1 VSYFVSHIA
10 KTLGANAKIVTDN
23 SIDYIFFDSRKIY
36 SPGTSLFIALKGPRR
51 NGHNFIPEL
60 YKKGVRNFIICE
72 EIKEDDFPGANIL
85 FVRDGL
91 TALQQ
96 LAAFHRKQFD
106 IPVIGITGSNGKTIV
121 KEWLYQL
128 LHENFNI
135 VRSPKSYNSQIGVP
149 FSVWEINK
157 QHTLG
162 IFEAGISQPG
172 EMEKLNAIIQ
182 PTIGILTNIGEAHN
196 EGFESMDQKVE
207 EKIKL
212 FNNAG
217 LVIYSSDEWL
227 VDKAIVLKYE
237 SVIRKT
243 GKPPFKF
250 FSWGKIQ
257 KADLQILEINKETTA
272 TEIIATY
279 RNAETAIRI
288 PFTDDASIQNA
299 ITCWCVM
306 LHFGI
311 RDTVIVKRMKQLQPV
326 NMRLELKKGIN
337 HCTIINDS
345 YSADLN
351 SLHIALDFLKQM
363 GGISK
368 STVILS
374 DFFQTGM
381 DDESLYERI
390 ADDLVQHKIDRV
402 IGIGLNISKYLKFE
416 NETPVYSVKSEF
428 YPSTEDFISRFRF
441 SDFRDEVVLVKGARL
456 FCFEQVIQLLEL
468 KVHQTELEIN
478 LNAVAHNL
486 QQYQKLLEPFT
497 KLMVMVKA
505 FAYGSGGAEIANTL
519 QYHKVDY
526 LGVAYADEG
535 TELRKAG
542 ITLPMMVMNAESETF
557 ETLVSN
563 RLEPA
568 IFSFSILKSLD
579 GYLKRE
585 GIKNYPVHIEIETG
599 MNRLGFAV
607 QEMDKLCKEIKAT
620 SSFRVQ
626 SVFSHLA
633 ASEDPMQDE
642 FTNKQYELFINAC
655 SVLEKGLGYNF
666 LRHIANSAAILRHPQ
681 MQLNIV
687 RLGIGLYG
695 VDSASSGRLD
705 LQPVATLKS
714 TIAQIRNLKAGETV
728 GYNRKGIVERDAII
742 ATVSIGYADGFSRR
756 LGNGAGKVWVKA
768 RRSDGQGQLAPVIG
782 AVCMDMVMV
791 DVTDIPG
798 VKQGDE
804 VIIFGKEIS
813 IQELANWAGTI
824 PYEIM
829 TGISERVKRVY
840 YEE

>member
-1 VSYFVSHIA
+1 MSYLISYIA
-10 KTLGANAKIVTDN
+10 KTLGANAKIVADN
-23 SIDYIFFDSRKIY
+23 PIEYIFFDSRKVFF
-36 SPGTSLFIALKGPRR
+36 PATSLFIALKGPRR
-51 NGHNFIPEL
+51 NGHSFIPDL

-72 EIKEDDFPGANIL
+72 EIKSEDFPEANIL
-85 FVRDGL
+85 FAKDGL
-91 TALQQ
+91 KALQQ
-96 LAAFHRKQFD
+96 LATFHRKQFN

-128 LHENFNI
+128 LQPNFNI

-149 FSVWEINK
+149 LSVWEMNK
-157 QHTLG
+157 LHTLG

-172 EMEKLNAIIQ
+172 EMEKLNEIIQ
-182 PTIGILTNIGEAHN
+182 PTIGILTNIGDAHS
-196 EGFESMDQKVE
+196 EGFKNVDQKVA

-217 LVIYSSDEWL
+217 LVIYCSDEWL
-227 VDKAIVLKYE
+227 ADKAMVLKYE
-237 SVIRKT
+237 SLTHKT
-243 GKPPFKF
+243 DRQPFRV
-250 FSWGKIQ
+250 FSWGRIQ
-257 KADLQILEINKETTA
+257 KADLQILEINKKPAE

-279 RNAETAIRI
+279 KNADTAITI

-299 ITCWCVM
+299 ITCWCVL

-311 RDTVIVKRMKQLQPV
+311 KDAVIVKRMKLLQPV

-337 HCTIINDS
+337 HCIIINDS

-351 SLHIALDFLKQM
+351 ALHIALDFLTQM
-363 GGISK
+363 SGVSK
-368 STVILS
+368 RTVILS

-381 DDESLYERI
+381 NDEELYERI
-390 ADDLVQHKIDRV
+390 AADLVQHKIDRL
-402 IGIGLNISKYLKFE
+402 IGIGLNISKYLKIE
-416 NETPVYSVKSEF
+416 DDLISNKIQSEF
-428 YPSTEDFISRFRF
+428 YSSTEDFVSRFRF
-441 SDFRDEVVLVKGARL
+441 SDFRDEAILVKGARV
-456 FCFEQVIQLLEL
+456 FCFEQLIQLLEL

-486 QQYQKLLEPFT
+486 QQYQKLLQPST
-497 KLMVMVKA
+497 KLMAMVKA

-542 ITLPMMVMNAESETF
+542 ISLPMMVMNAEKETF
-557 ETLVSN
+557 EALVSN
-563 RLEPA
+563 QLEPA
-568 IFSFSILKSLD
+568 IFSFTVLKEFD
-579 GYLKRE
+579 GFLKRE
-585 GIKNYPVHIEIETG
+585 GIKNYPVHLEIETG

-607 QEMDKLCKEIKAT
+607 QQMEDVCKEIKAT
-620 SSFRVQ
+620 PSFRVQ

-642 FTNKQYELFINAC
+642 FSNRQYDLFVQASAILQKN
-655 SVLEKGLGYNF
+655 LGYDF
-666 LRHIANSAAILRHPQ
+666 LRHIANSAAILRLPQ
-681 MQLNIV
+681 MQLDMV
-687 RLGIGLYG
+687 RLGIGMYG
-695 VDSASSGRLD
+695 VDSAASGKLD

-714 TIAQIRNLKAGETV
+714 TIAQIRHLKAGETV
-728 GYNRKGIVERDAII
+728 GYNRNGVIEKDSTI
-742 ATVSIGYADGFSRR
+742 ATISIGYADGFIRR
-756 LGNGAGKVWVKA
+756 LGNGAGKIWV
-768 RRSDGQGQLAPVIG
+768 RGQLAPVIG
-782 AVCMDMVMV
+782 AVCMDMTMI

-798 VKQGDE
+798 AKQGDE
-804 VIIFGKEIS
+804 VTIFGKEIS
-813 IQELANWAGTI
+813 IQDLANWAGTI

>member
-1 VSYFVSHIA
+1 MSYLISHIA
-10 KTLGANAKIVTDN
+10 KTLGANAKVVADN
-23 SIDYIFFDSRKIY
+23 PIEYIFFDSRKVFF
-36 SPGTSLFIALKGPRR
+36 PATSLFIALKGPRR
-51 NGHNFIPEL
+51 NGHSFIPDL

-72 EIKEDDFPGANIL
+72 EIKSEDFSGTNIL
-85 FVRDGL
+85 FVKDGL
-91 TALQQ
+91 KALQQ
-96 LAAFHRKQFD
+96 LAAFHRTQFN

-128 LHENFNI
+128 LQPNFNI

-149 FSVWEINK
+149 LSVWEMNK
-157 QHTLG
+157 LHTLG

-172 EMEKLNAIIQ
+172 EMEKLNEIIQ
-182 PTIGILTNIGEAHN
+182 PTIGILTNIGDAHS
-196 EGFESMDQKVE
+196 EGFKNVDQKVA

-212 FNNAG
+212 FSNAG
-217 LVIYSSDEWL
+217 LVIYCSDEWL
-227 VDKAIVLKYE
+227 ADKAMVLKYE
-237 SVIRKT
+237 SLTHKT
-243 GKPPFKF
+243 DRQPFRV

-257 KADLQILEINKETTA
+257 KADLQILEINKKPSA

-279 RNAETAIRI
+279 KNVDTAITI

-299 ITCWCVM
+299 VTCWCVL

-311 RDTVIVKRMKQLQPV
+311 KDAVIVKRMKQLQPV

-337 HCTIINDS
+337 HCIIINDS

-351 SLHIALDFLKQM
+351 SLHIALDFLTQM
-363 GGISK
+363 SGVSK
-368 STVILS
+368 RTVILS

-381 DDESLYERI
+381 NDEELYERI
-390 ADDLVQHKIDRV
+390 AADLVQHKIDRV
-402 IGIGLNISKYLKFE
+402 IGIGLNISKYLKIE
-416 NETPVYSVKSEF
+416 DDLISNKIQSEF
-428 YPSTEDFISRFRF
+428 YSSTEDFVSRFRF
-441 SDFRDEVVLVKGARL
+441 SDFRDEAILVKGARV
-456 FCFEQVIQLLEL
+456 FCFEQLIQLLEL

-478 LNAVAHNL
+478 LNSVAHNL
-486 QQYQKLLEPFT
+486 QQYQKLLQPST
-497 KLMVMVKA
+497 KLMAMVKA

-542 ITLPMMVMNAESETF
+542 ISLPMMVMNAEKETF
-557 ETLVSN
+557 EALLSN
-563 RLEPA
+563 QLEPA
-568 IFSFSILKSLD
+568 IFSFTVLKEFD
-579 GYLKRE
+579 GFLKRE
-585 GIKNYPVHIEIETG
+585 GIKNYPVHLEIETG

-607 QEMDKLCKEIKAT
+607 QQMEDLCKEIKAT

-642 FTNKQYELFINAC
+642 FSTRQYDLFVQA
-655 SVLEKGLGYNF
+655 SAVLQKNLGYEF

-681 MQLNIV
+681 MQLDMV
-687 RLGIGLYG
+687 RLGIGMYG
-695 VDSASSGRLD
+695 VDSAVSGRLD
-705 LQPVATLKS
+705 LQTVATLKS
-714 TIAQIRNLKAGETV
+714 TIAQIRHLKAGETV
-728 GYNRKGIVERDAII
+728 GYNRKGVIEKDSTI
-742 ATVSIGYADGFSRR
+742 ATISIGYADGFIRR
-756 LGNGAGKVWVKA
+756 LGNGAGKIWV
-768 RRSDGQGQLAPVIG
+768 RGQLAPVIG
-782 AVCMDMVMV
+782 AVCMDMTMI

-798 VKQGDE
+798 AKQGDE
-804 VIIFGKEIS
+804 VTIFGKEIS
-813 IQELANWAGTI
+813 IQDLANWAGTI

>member
-1 VSYFVSHIA
+1 
-10 KTLGANAKIVTDN
+10 
-23 SIDYIFFDSRKIY
+23 
-36 SPGTSLFIALKGPRR
+36 
-51 NGHNFIPEL
+51 
-60 YKKGVRNFIICE
+60 
-72 EIKEDDFPGANIL
+72 
-85 FVRDGL
+85 
-91 TALQQ
+91 
-96 LAAFHRKQFD
+96 
-106 IPVIGITGSNGKTIV
+106 
-121 KEWLYQL
+121 
-128 LHENFNI
+128 
-135 VRSPKSYNSQIGVP
+135 
-149 FSVWEINK
+149 
-157 QHTLG
+157 
-162 IFEAGISQPG
+162 
-172 EMEKLNAIIQ
+172 
-182 PTIGILTNIGEAHN
+182 
-196 EGFESMDQKVE
+196 
-207 EKIKL
+207 
-212 FNNAG
+212 
-217 LVIYSSDEWL
+217 
-227 VDKAIVLKYE
+227 YE
-237 SVIRKT
+237 SAIHKT
-243 GKPPFKF
+243 GKPPFKI

-257 KADLQILEINKETTA
+257 KADLQILEINKKQTD
-272 TEIIATY
+272 TEIIAVY
-279 RNAETAIRI
+279 KNAETAIQI

-299 ITCWCVM
+299 ISCWCVM

-311 RDTVIVKRMKQLQPV
+311 KDTVIVKRMKQLQPV

-363 GGISK
+363 GGVAK

-381 DDESLYERI
+381 NDEELYARI

-416 NETPVYSVKSEF
+416 NETATYTIQNEF

-441 SDFRDEVVLVKGARL
+441 SDFRDEVILVKGARI
-456 FCFEQVIQLLEL
+456 FCFEQIIQLLEL

-486 QQYQKLLEPFT
+486 QQYQKLLQPST
-497 KLMVMVKA
+497 KLMAMVKA

-519 QYHKVDY
+519 QYQKVDY

-535 TELRKAG
+535 IELRKAG

-557 ETLVSN
+557 ETLINN
-563 RLEPA
+563 RLEPV
-568 IFSFSILKSLD
+568 IFSFSILKALD
-579 GYLKRE
+579 IFLKRE
-585 GIKNYPVHIEIETG
+585 GIKDYPVHLEIETG

-607 QEMDKLCKEIKAT
+607 QEMDDLCREIKAT
-620 SSFRVQ
+620 SSFKVQ

-642 FTNKQYELFINAC
+642 FTNKQYDQFVNAC
-655 SVLEKGLGYNF
+655 STLQKDLGYDF
-666 LRHIANSAAILRHPQ
+666 LRHISNSAAILRHPQ
-681 MQLNIV
+681 MQMDMV

-695 VDSASSGRLD
+695 IDSSSSGKLD

-728 GYNRKGIVERDAII
+728 GYNRKGIIEKDAAI
-742 ATVSIGYADGFSRR
+742 ATVSIGYADGFTRR
-756 LGNGAGKVWVKA
+756 LGNGAGKVWI
-768 RRSDGQGQLAPVIG
+768 RGQLAPVIG
-782 AVCMDMVMV
+782 TVCMDMVMV
-791 DVTDIPG
+791 DVTSIGG

>member
-1 VSYFVSHIA
+1 MSYFISHIA
-10 KTLGANAKIVTDN
+10 KTIGANAKIITDN
-23 SIDYIFFDSRKIY
+23 SVDFIFFDSRKIF
-36 SPGTSLFIALKGPRR
+36 SPATSLFIALKGPRR
-51 NGHNFIPEL
+51 NGHSFIPEL

-72 EIKEDDFPGANIL
+72 EIKPEDLPEANIL
-85 FVRDGL
+85 FVKDGL
-91 TALQQ
+91 SALQQ
-96 LAAFHRKQFD
+96 LAAFHRKQFN

-149 FSVWEINK
+149 FSVWEMNR

-162 IFEAGISQPG
+162 IFEAGISQAG
-172 EMEKLNAIIQ
+172 EMEKLNEVIQ
-182 PTIGILTNIGEAHN
+182 PTIGIFTNIGEAHS
-196 EGFESMDQKVE
+196 EGFTSMDQKVK
-207 EKIKL
+207 EKMKL
-212 FNNAG
+212 FTNADI
-217 LVIYSSDEWL
+217 VIYCSDEWQ
-227 VDKAIVLKYE
+227 VDKAIVLEYE
-237 SVIRKT
+237 SVVHKT
-243 GKPPFKF
+243 GKPPFKI

-257 KADLQILEINKETTA
+257 KADLQILEINKQATE
-272 TEIIATY
+272 TEIIAAY
-279 RNAETAIRI
+279 QNAETAIRI

-311 RDTVIVKRMKQLQPV
+311 KDRVIVKRMKQLQPV

-351 SLHIALDFLKQM
+351 SLHIALEFLKQM

-368 STVILS
+368 NTVILS

-381 DDESLYERI
+381 NDEELYARI

-402 IGIGLNISKYLKFE
+402 IGVGLNISKYLKFE
-416 NETPVYSVKSEF
+416 NEATAHSIQSEF

-441 SDFRDEVVLVKGARL
+441 SDFRDEVILVKGARI
-456 FCFEQVIQLLEL
+456 FCFEQIIQLLEL

-478 LNAVAHNL
+478 LKAIAHNL
-486 QQYQKLLEPFT
+486 QQYHKLLAPST
-497 KLMVMVKA
+497 KIMAMVKA

-526 LGVAYADEG
+526 LAVAYADEG

-557 ETLVSN
+557 EALINN
-563 RLEPA
+563 RLEPV
-568 IFSFSILKSLD
+568 IFSFSLLKSLD
-579 GYLKRE
+579 GFLRRE
-585 GIKNYPVHIEIETG
+585 GIKNYPVHLEIETG
-599 MNRLGFAV
+599 MNRLGFAIH
-607 QEMDKLCKEIKAT
+607 EIDKLCREIKAST
-620 SSFRVQ
+620 SFKVH

-642 FTNKQYELFINAC
+642 FTNKQYELFVNAC
-655 SVLEKGLGYNF
+655 SILRKAIGYNF
-666 LRHIANSAAILRHPQ
+666 LQHIANSAAIIRHPQ
-681 MQLNIV
+681 LQLDMV

-695 VDSASSGRLD
+695 VDSSSSGKLD

-728 GYNRKGIVERDAII
+728 GYNRKGVIEKDSMI

-756 LGNGAGKVWVKA
+756 LGNGAGKVWIK
-768 RRSDGQGQLAPVIG
+768 GQLAAVVGI
-782 AVCMDMVMV
+782 VCMDMVMI
-791 DVTDIPG
+791 DITDIDG
-798 VKQGDE
+798 IKQGDE

-813 IQELANWAGTI
+813 IQELADWAGTI

>member
-1 VSYFVSHIA
+1 VSYFISHIA
-10 KTLGANAKIVTDN
+10 KTLGANAKIVSDN
-23 SIDYIFFDSRKIY
+23 SIDYIFFDSRKVFL
-36 SPGTSLFIALKGPRR
+36 PDTSLFIALKGPRR
-51 NGHNFIPEL
+51 NGQAFIPEL
-60 YKKGVRNFIICE
+60 YKKGVRNFIVCE
-72 EIKEDDFPGANIL
+72 EIKPEDFPEANIL
-85 FVRDGL
+85 FVKDGFK
-91 TALQQ
+91 ALQE
-96 LAAFHRKQFD
+96 LATFHRKQFK

-128 LHENFNI
+128 LNENFNI

-149 FSVWEINK
+149 LSVWEMNK
-157 QHTLG
+157 LHTLG

-172 EMEKLNAIIQ
+172 EMDSLNEIIQ

-196 EGFESMDQKVE
+196 EGFYSVDQKVE

-212 FNNAG
+212 FNNVN
-217 LVIYSSDEWL
+217 LVIYNSDEWL
-227 VDKAIVLKYE
+227 ADKAIVLKYE
-237 SVIRKT
+237 SVVRKT
-243 GKPPFKF
+243 GKPPFRI

-257 KADLQILEINKETTA
+257 KADLQILEINKKQTE
-272 TEIIATY
+272 TEIIAVY
-279 RNAETAIRI
+279 KNSDTAIQI

-299 ITCWCVM
+299 ITCWCIM
-306 LHFGI
+306 LHLGI
-311 RDTVIVKRMKQLQPV
+311 KDAVIAKRMKQLQPV

-363 GGISK
+363 SGVAK
-368 STVILS
+368 KTVILS

-381 DDESLYERI
+381 NDEELYARI
-390 ADDLVQHKIDRV
+390 ADDLVQHKVDRV

-416 NETPVYSVKSEF
+416 NETATYTIQNEF
-428 YPSTEDFISRFRF
+428 YSSTEEFISRFRF
-441 SDFRDEVVLVKGARL
+441 SDFRDETILVKGARL
-456 FCFEQVIQLLEL
+456 FSFEQIIQLLEL

-486 QQYQKLLEPFT
+486 QQYQKLLQPST
-497 KLMVMVKA
+497 KLMAMVKA

-542 ITLPMMVMNAESETF
+542 ITLPIMVMNAEQETF
-557 ETLVSN
+557 DALIN
-563 RLEPA
+563 NQLEPV
-568 IFSFSILKSLD
+568 IFSFEILRSLD
-579 GYLKRE
+579 GFLKRE
-585 GIKNYPVHIEIETG
+585 GIKNYPVHLEIETG
-599 MNRLGFAV
+599 MNRLGFSAI
-607 QEMDKLCKEIKAT
+607 QIENLGKEIKTT
-620 SSFRVQ
+620 STFRVQ

-633 ASEDPMQDE
+633 ASEDAMQDE
-642 FTNKQYELFINAC
+642 FTDRQFDLFKNAC
-655 SVLEKGLGYNF
+655 NILEKDIGYKF
-666 LRHIANSAAILRHPQ
+666 LRHIANSAAILRHSQ
-681 MQLNIV
+681 MQLDMV

-695 VDSASSGRLD
+695 VDSASSGKLE
-705 LQPVATLKS
+705 LEPVATLKS
-714 TIAQIRNLKAGETV
+714 TVAQIRRLKAGETV
-728 GYNRKGIVERDAII
+728 GYNRKGIIERDSLI

-756 LGNGAGKVWVKA
+756 LGNGAGKVWI
-768 RRSDGQGQLAPVIG
+768 REQLAPVIG
-782 AVCMDMVMV
+782 TVCMDMTMV
-791 DVTDIPG
+791 DVTDIAG

-813 IQELANWAGTI
+813 IQDLANWSGTI